1 MRLTKTVVE
10 CLGAPAQGYTLHW
23 DGELRGF
30 GVRVTAR
37 GVKTFVLQRRVNGK
51 DRRITIGRLGPLT
64 AVEPGAR
71 PRGFSVPLRPA
82 GIPWPNASRPRSRR

>member
-10 CLGAPAQGYTLHW
+10 RLPAPAKGYTLHW

-51 DRRITIGRLGPLT
+51 DRRITIGRMGPLT
-64 AVEPGAR
+64 AVKHGAR
-71 PRGFSVPLRPA
+71 QQSCSAPSRPG
-82 GIPWPNASRPRSRR
+82 GIP